1 MGQKES
7 LVNLE
12 DKRGN
17 EFERYKGKIETE
29 ISRIMSEELKIE
41 KLKEESCE
49 SLSERI
55 ANVIR
60 ERIKGW
66 LNKCYKIVVYCR
78 VEMEEAQSI
87 ERGINICSFINTS
100 TDGIITKQCNTH
112 NYSCFVLFVAIKT
125 DPNVE
130 HNYCA

>member
-7 LVNLE
+7 LANLE

-29 ISRIMSEELKIE
+29 ISRIMTEKLKIN
-41 KLKEESCE
+41 KLKEEICK

-66 LNKCYKIVVYCR
+66 LNK
-78 VEMEEAQSI
+78 I

-112 NYSCFVLFVAIKT
+112 NYSRFVLFVAIKT
-125 DPNVE
+125 DPNVV